1 MPCSPKVRR
10 AMTEEPA
17 CFARCRSL
25 VGTLKGRMAGL
36 FSFRSWLLCNCSIV
50 LALRV
55 SLPGS
60 ASVKKSAAVSVCLC
74 LSLPLSLRIFRDRGY
89 AACASG
95 LPRTPAPTN
104 GFTGFVSAE
113 SANPVAGGSREVQS
127 VSLGRSV
134 VILGCGA
141 AVLWGSWAPGVHAM
155 PGLAFR

>member
-25 VGTLKGRMAGL
+25 VGTLKGRTAGL

-55 SLPGS
+55 SQGQF
-60 ASVKKSAAVSVCLC
+60 ARECLGEEERSRLR
-74 LSLPLSLRIFRDRGY
+74 LSLPLSRIFRDRGY